1 MTYQNY
7 MQKQAKSSC
16 PKNIFYHILYYYPIQ
31 CMCLIEYQ
39 TYLHIIKIK
48 SRNKRN
54 VGRLN
59 KNNYFV
65 VAYIV
70 QLSNVYALNISTLF
84 SYYLQQET
92 LSIMELTNTK
102 LSSTI
107 NDNIIRIEASY
118 FADDIIYALDIINQ
132 IFRSRKQHV
141 TLY

>member
-7 MQKQAKSSC
+7 TQKQAKSSRL
-16 PKNIFYHILYYYPIQ
+16 KNNFYHILYNYPIQ

-48 SRNKRN
+48 SRNKRKAGCSIYC
-54 VGRLN
+54 VIIQRILL
-59 KNNYFV
+59 K
-65 VAYIV
+65 
-70 QLSNVYALNISTLF
+70 ISTLF

-92 LSIMELTNTK
+92 LSIMELTNKK

-118 FADDIIYALDIINQ
+118 FADDNIYARDITNQ
-132 IFRSRKQHV
+132 IFRFRKQHV